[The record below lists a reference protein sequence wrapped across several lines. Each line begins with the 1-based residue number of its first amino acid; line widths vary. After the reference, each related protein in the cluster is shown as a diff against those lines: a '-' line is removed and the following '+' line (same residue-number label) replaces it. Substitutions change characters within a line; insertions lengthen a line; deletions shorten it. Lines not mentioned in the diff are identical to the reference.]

1 MKLKK
6 VAVAAAIAAMFS
18 QTASADWFSG
28 TNDTVYGTYSAERTF
43 ERITHESMDEFTQV
57 VNVGAINN
65 ATVTGNI
72 ELTAEQIKIGSTT
85 ASSATASATSVAGT
99 TGATSDAVA
108 KAINGNSFTTLAIGA
123 MNDATITAASTD
135 IQAFDYKGVSMT
147 GASGGYGDNYLA
159 SPLSYSNPIAGN
171 SGSISGDF
179 SGLSSTLGSLSVL
192 SVAINS
198 GAIDASVHM
207 HAALDTNRD
216 TGWFLDKTVQAAASI
231 DLTNLAISTTAIGA
245 MNKTTV
251 NLTNTLSLAGLTTTA
266 P

>member
-72 ELTAEQIKIGSTT
+72 ELTAEQIKLGSTA
-85 ASSATASATSVAGT
+85 ASSASATATSVAGT

-123 MNDATITAASTD
+123 MNTADITAASTD
-135 IQAFDYKGVSMT
+135 IQAFDYKGVSLST
-147 GASGGYGDNYLA
+147 SGGYGDNFLA

-251 NLTNTLSLAGLTTTA
+251 SLTNALSLAGLTTTA

>member
-18 QTASADWFSG
+18 QTAFADYFPGSDAL
-28 TNDTVYGTYSAERTF
+28 TYGTYSAERTF
-43 ERITHESMDEFTQV
+43 SRIVGELDDFTQV
-57 VNVGAINN
+57 INVASLNSATVNGSIEFTAETIKMGAASVN
-65 ATVTGNI
+65 ATAG
-72 ELTAEQIKIGSTT
+72 
-85 ASSATASATSVAGT
+85 ATAGA
-99 TGATSDAVA
+99 TGASDAVA
-108 KAINGNSFTTLAIGA
+108 KAISGNSFTTLAIGA
-123 MNDATITAASTD
+123 MNTVDITAAASN
-135 IQAFDYKGVSMT
+135 IQAFDYKNVDMAGT
-147 GASGGYGDNYLA
+147 SGIGYGENFIA
-159 SPLSYSNPIAGN
+159 APLNFSAPIAGN
-171 SGSISGDF
+171 SGSIAGNF
-179 SGLSSTLGSLSVL
+179 SGVTSTLGELSVL

-251 NLTNTLSLAGLTTTA
+251 SLTNALSLAGLTTTA